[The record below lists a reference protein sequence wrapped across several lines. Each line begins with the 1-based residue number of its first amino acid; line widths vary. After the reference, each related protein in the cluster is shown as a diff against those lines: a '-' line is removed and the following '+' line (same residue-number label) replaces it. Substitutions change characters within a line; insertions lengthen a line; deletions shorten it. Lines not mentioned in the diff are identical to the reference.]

1 LQRTSF
7 HLLGFDWIV
16 KTLASPLGYEMI
28 SLYFLCSLGYI
39 ISEAE
44 KVVYKL
50 KSGQFTVTCTDEHPG
65 HILRK

>member
-1 LQRTSF
+1 
-7 HLLGFDWIV
+7 V

-28 SLYFLCSLGYI
+28 SLYFLCSPGYI

-44 KVVYKL
+44 KVIYTL
-50 KSGQFTVTCTDEHPG
+50 KSGQFTVTCTDEHPR